1 MVERALKFDP
11 NHPKALLLAG
21 TSALKHTNYVKAINI
36 WEQLQQLIDKED
48 MAFMQDV
55 AANLTE
61 ANSLISKK

>member
-1 MVERALKFDP
+1 MVAQALKLDP

-21 TSALKHTNYVKAINI
+21 TRAFKQANYVKAIKI
-36 WEQLQQLIDKED
+36 WEQLQPSIDIENI
-48 MAFMQDV
+48 ALMQDV